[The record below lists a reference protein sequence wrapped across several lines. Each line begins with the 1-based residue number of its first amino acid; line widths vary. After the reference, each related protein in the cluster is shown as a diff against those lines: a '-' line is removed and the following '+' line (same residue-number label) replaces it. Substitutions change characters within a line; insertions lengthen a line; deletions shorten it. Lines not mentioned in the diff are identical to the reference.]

1 MLCKSTTW
9 VNAYSEFFY
18 HQFSFLVFFWQGWVD
33 RVGIFLLYLRVIC
46 KVVRSNHF
54 LCETVVDRRDFRVA
68 FPLADFNQ
76 QFSDLNAKFLKNM
89 D

>member
-1 MLCKSTTW
+1 MRIAHSLS
-9 VNAYSEFFY
+9 S
-18 HQFSFLVFFWQGWVD
+18 VFFPGIVF
-33 RVGIFLLYLRVIC
+33 GIFFGKVGLNVLWFLYLPVIS

-54 LCETVVDRRDFRVA
+54 LCKTVVKRRDFRVA

>member
-1 MLCKSTTW
+1 MS
-9 VNAYSEFFY
+9 SFII
-18 HQFSFLVFFWQGWVD
+18 SFLSWYCFWYFFGK
-33 RVGIFLLYLRVIC
+33 VGLNALWFLYLPVIC

-54 LCETVVDRRDFRVA
+54 LCKTVVKRRDFRVA